1 MANYFSH
8 TPPPTSHWEGRDD
21 YVFKPVA
28 IGAGNTALRAEAN
41 RSLEGTQLQS
51 HFLIFLESS
60 LVENYNTRFIKKF
73 SQLNTAMQSYRCKD
87 FSLKQVSG
95 LMRGPD
101 PPVPSRTLPPGSA
114 TALVPFDILS
124 TAFGINSN
132 TPISS
137 CRFTFWTWN
146 TISIM
151 YRSNRSFNMPP
162 RAYPGYLTPLPS
174 RGGGNLIIRVF
185 QGVGNLNCT
194 LDFM

>member
-1 MANYFSH
+1 M
-8 TPPPTSHWEGRDD
+8 
-21 YVFKPVA
+21 
-28 IGAGNTALRAEAN
+28 
-41 RSLEGTQLQS
+41 
-51 HFLIFLESS
+51 
-60 LVENYNTRFIKKF
+60 ENYNTRFIKKF
-73 SQLNTAMQSYRCKD
+73 SQLNFDMQSYRCKD

-162 RAYPGYLTPLPS
+162 RATPPAFDFFENYCSNSPLPGPKCRS
-174 RGGGNLIIRVF
+174 NAPHWGPFRWSNAPTRGHFTGTKMTEGRRKRLRLSNKIFI
-185 QGVGNLNCT
+185 NITKTEKHC
-194 LDFM
+194 